1 MNFKSCR
8 YWKAKTKEEEN
19 DSNKAES
26 DNRFIIE
33 KYSTS
38 EIAELMGSE
47 WEPNGVQ
54 AFIRNDYA
62 LTNPDAYIA
71 CYEPR

>member
-1 MNFKSCR
+1 
-8 YWKAKTKEEEN
+8 
-19 DSNKAES
+19 
-26 DNRFIIE
+26 
-33 KYSTS
+33 
-38 EIAELMGSE
+38 MGSE